1 MKREVFMR
9 LAYPIDLIPQ
19 DEGGYLV
26 SFPDI
31 PEALTE
37 GETKN
42 EALSEATDC
51 LIAALGGY
59 INDRRDIPMPSS
71 PKPGQETVIVPPL
84 VSAKLAL
91 YQAMHEAQITRVALG
106 KRLGVSEGAVRR
118 LLDLDHKSHIGQ
130 VDAALSVLGK
140 RLVVEIHD
148 AA

>member
-1 MKREVFMR
+1 MR
-9 LAYPIDLIPQ
+9 LAYPIDLTPQ
-19 DEGGYLV
+19 ADGSFLV
-26 SFPDI
+26 SCPDI
-31 PEALTE
+31 PEALTD
-37 GETKN
+37 GETKT
-42 EALSEATDC
+42 EALSEAADC

-59 INDRRDIPMPSS
+59 INDRRNIPRPSS
-71 PKPGQETVIVPPL
+71 PKLGQTTVIVPPL

-91 YQAMHEAQITRVALG
+91 YQAMHEAKITRVALG

-140 RLVVEIHD
+140 RLIVEVDD